1 MKILFASIICLVLG
15 VLLSTF
21 SLLYKSSNVSSSL
34 SSNYTSSTDKNEHV
48 VIYEPLV
55 TCPSR
60 NVDNQELAIGR
71 PYSVFFRGWPYSF
84 LQVTAHGSSEDIG
97 ITGCEREDNYEFYP
111 VSFLANTLVYSS
123 ITVVLYLIM
132 KEFKNKGVKDGK

>member
-1 MKILFASIICLVLG
+1 MKILLVSIICLVLG
-15 VLLSTF
+15 VLLTTTT
-21 SLLYKSSNVSSSL
+21 LLNKSNNVSSL
-34 SSNYTSSTDKNEHV
+34 GSSNSSLTDENKPDFLLCPAV
-48 VIYEPLV
+48 VRDITE
-55 TCPSR
+55 
-60 NVDNQELAIGR
+60 
-71 PYSVFFRGWPYSF
+71 YSRGWPYSV
-84 LQVTAHGSSEDIG
+84 LRVTAYGSSEDIG